1 MALGDVMIALS
12 VFFGT
17 GGTLW
22 AVLLILEL
30 LFPRRVDAS
39 ASLVQTAPWRSFFL
53 GLVLAIFGVA
63 LGLGLLNGAG
73 PLKALGLLL
82 LGFLGVL
89 ASFGSAGIARIIA
102 MRAQER
108 MEGLEYGGER
118 VSLPNMKI
126 GAGLLIGASMLPIV
140 GWFFFFP
147 VLFFLSVGVG
157 IQALRKPKPSQAPH
171 PAERER
177 LREGVPYETS

>member
-1 MALGDVMIALS
+1 MALGDAMIALS

-17 GGTLW
+17 GVTLW
-22 AVLLILEL
+22 AVFLVIDL
-30 LFPRRVDAS
+30 LFPRHVAAS
-39 ASLVQTAPWRSFFL
+39 SRLVQAAPGRSFL
-53 GLVLAIFGVA
+53 IGLLLAVVGVA

-73 PLKALGLLL
+73 PLKALGLIM
-82 LGFLGVL
+82 LGFLGVV
-89 ASFGSAGIARIIA
+89 ASLGSAGIARIVA
-102 MRAQER
+102 ERVQER
-108 MEGLEYGGER
+108 MHGQTLGDENI
-118 VSLPNMKI
+118 SLPNMKT

-157 IQALRKPKPSQAPH
+157 VQALRN
-171 PAERER
+171 PAARMMERER